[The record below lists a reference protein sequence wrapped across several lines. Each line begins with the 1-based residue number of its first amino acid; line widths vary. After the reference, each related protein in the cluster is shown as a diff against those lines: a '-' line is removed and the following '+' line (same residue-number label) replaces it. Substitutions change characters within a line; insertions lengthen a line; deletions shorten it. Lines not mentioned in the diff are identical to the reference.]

1 MIKQTDDAVAL
12 EFVRRFGDL
21 CLQDK
26 ETRAPKVLVDV
37 IYAPEDKALR
47 EHAEALEREMGQR
60 RESKT
65 GQEKEHKT
73 SFEFVALW
81 WNEMIEDDT
90 MGNAALARRGV
101 FSYED
106 TDTGLWK
113 GLAGIPVRLPYQI
126 CYFTTKL
133 SKANEFMKR
142 YTYWK
147 QHEYP
152 IEFNYEMDK
161 GVLLPMQATTTFPGT
176 ARKETSDWYT
186 VGKYFIVKAQ
196 LDVRTAIVE
205 PNTQYKVTQIDVT
218 MSQENAPNTDTVL
231 YEQTIDSST
240 SDA

>member
-1 MIKQTDDAVAL
+1 MIQQTDNAVAL

-26 ETRAPKVLVDV
+26 ESRAPKVLVDV
-37 IYAPEDKALR
+37 IFAPEDKALR
-47 EHAEALEREMGQR
+47 EHAEAMEREFGPR
-60 RESKT
+60 KESKT
-65 GQEKEHKT
+65 GQEKDHNT

-81 WNEMIEDDT
+81 WSEVIEDDT

-106 TDTGLWK
+106 TETGLWK
-113 GLAGIPVRLPYQI
+113 GLSGIPVRLPYQI
-126 CYFTTKL
+126 RYYTTKL
-133 SKANEFMKR
+133 SKANEFIKR

-147 QHEYP
+147 QKEYP

-161 GVLLPMQATTTFPGT
+161 GVLLPMQATTTLPGT

-186 VGKYFIVKAQ
+186 VGKYFIVKAE

-205 PNTQYKVTQIDVT
+205 RNTQYRITEIDVT
-218 MSQENAPNTDTVL
+218 MTQDNSPNTDTEL
-231 YEQTIDSST
+231 YTQQIDENT